1 MKEFP
6 TALCLLFKGP
16 RSSARIRSSNNSNIS
31 GPFIPRILQMKPVQ
45 VACIALMF
53 VAMTIAAPAPTIVVG
68 TGAAVTT
75 LALPTYVGGTGG
87 NATVAT
93 TAALLG
99 AKKLLLAGA
108 LLAAQ
113 A

>member
-1 MKEFP
+1 
-6 TALCLLFKGP
+6 
-16 RSSARIRSSNNSNIS
+16 
-31 GPFIPRILQMKPVQ
+31 MKPVQ

-53 VAMTIAAPAPTIVVG
+53 IAMTIAAPAPTLVLASG
-68 TGAAVTT
+68 TAAT
-75 LALPTYVGGTGG
+75 LALPTVVVGNGTI
-87 NATVAT
+87 AT

-113 A
+113 S

>member
-1 MKEFP
+1 M
-6 TALCLLFKGP
+6 
-16 RSSARIRSSNNSNIS
+16 NSYH
-31 GPFIPRILQMKPVQ
+31 FQMKPVQ

-53 VAMTIAAPAPTIVVG
+53 VAMTIAAPAPTIILG

-75 LALPTYVGGTGG
+75 LALPTLVVGTGG
-87 NATVAT
+87 VAT

-108 LLAAQ
+108 LLASQ